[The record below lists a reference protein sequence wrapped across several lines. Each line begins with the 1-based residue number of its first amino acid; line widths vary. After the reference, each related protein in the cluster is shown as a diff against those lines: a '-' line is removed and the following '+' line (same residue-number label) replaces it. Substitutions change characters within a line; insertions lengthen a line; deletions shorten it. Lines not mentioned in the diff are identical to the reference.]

1 MSSRPFA
8 IALSLNR
15 AAFGLRFALQPAE
28 AGRSWIGKSAA
39 RRSQTQVFARALG
52 ARDLALGLGAL
63 QALAQHDQV
72 AARTWM
78 AGHAI
83 SDGTDVVATLIA
95 KDDLPRSAFVFALAM
110 AGASAA
116 IALWSTAAPPK

>member
-15 AAFGLRFALQPAE
+15 LAFGLRFVLQPAE
-28 AGRSWIGKSAA
+28 AGRSWIGKRAA

-63 QALAQHDQV
+63 RALAQHDQA
-72 AARTWM
+72 AARAWM

-95 KDDLPRSAFVFALAM
+95 KDDLPRGAVLFALGM
-110 AGASAA
+110 AGASTA
-116 IALWSTAAPPK
+116 IAVWSTASPPE